1 MSSFYQPKPD
11 SESLGFKE
19 TDLDKLS
26 DDEILKLINGTG
38 RVRVSPQQRP
48 KPKGYVDLDALIGG
62 GE

>member
-38 RVRVSPQQRP
+38 RVHVLPQQRP
-48 KPKGYVDLDALIGG
+48 KPKGYVDLDALIERGQ
-62 GE
+62 